1 MPNSRTFNIKA
12 ISSIIEKY
20 AHGCIID
27 PFANNSRIATI
38 TNDIDT
44 QFETTYHMDAI
55 DFLNMFAPNSID
67 TVLYDPPY
75 SPRQVSECY
84 KKLGITVICKL
95 LRLHI
100 GVNKKKLLAELLKKM
115 V

>member
-1 MPNSRTFNIKA
+1 MEIKRVWEMPNSRTFNIKA

-67 TVLYDPPY
+67 TVLYDP
-75 SPRQVSECY
+75 SFLIICSIRSSSVLVS
-84 KKLGITVICKL
+84 LGSFKAL
-95 LRLHI
+95 
-100 GVNKKKLLAELLKKM
+100 M
-115 V
+115 